1 MICIS
6 KDTKSTEICRLALAI
21 HELSGGLPI
30 TMRSK
35 NFKGVR
41 IEKGRVVD
49 LNYTGPILEKV
60 LEEGRALHI
69 TPANGRYKGIPV
81 CVVPIKSEA
90 GETIAALGVVDITMG
105 IFEDLMLITSRPE
118 IQKLKEKNMV

>member
-6 KDTKSTEICRLALAI
+6 KDSKATEICRLALAI
-21 HELSGGLPI
+21 HELSG
-30 TMRSK
+30 RASHHHAFE
-35 NFKGVR
+35 NHKGVR
-41 IEKGRVVD
+41 IERGRVVD
-49 LNYTGPILEKV
+49 LSYTGPILEKV
-60 LEEGRALHI
+60 LAEGRTLHQ
-69 TPANGRYKGIPV
+69 TPSEGKYRGIPV
-81 CVVPIKSEA
+81 CVVPIRNEE